1 METNKIV
8 HKLQIKINH
17 SSYDLIQHSLAG
29 GYPYSHTQGVSHNGR
44 SRLPFHSSKKK
55 KKKKI
60 NHAILPN
67 LHGNPS
73 SVE

>member
-8 HKLQIKINH
+8 HKLQIKLNH

-29 GYPYSHTQGVSHNGR
+29 GYPYGHTQGGKSQW
-44 SRLPFHSSKKK
+44 SLPPPLSFIKEK

>member
-8 HKLQIKINH
+8 DKLQVKINH

-29 GYPYSHTQGVSHNGR
+29 GYPYGHTQGVSHNGR

-55 KKKKI
+55 KKNQPRNTTKFAWKP
-60 NHAILPN
+60 L
-67 LHGNPS
+67 
-73 SVE
+73 